1 MVYGSEKQESYRNY
15 LQRKI
20 IKCNQEI
27 ENIMSKIEKLDD
39 IIVNQCID
47 THGEHNYIQERE
59 DGMYG
64 NIYFVCKNCGIEQ

>member
-1 MVYGSEKQESYRNY
+1 
-15 LQRKI
+15 
-20 IKCNQEI
+20 
-27 ENIMSKIEKLDD
+27 MSKIEKLDD

-59 DGMYG
+59 DGIYG